1 VKAMQQRTSPRR
13 EKHLMLKKF
22 DLREGKIEETD
33 IERAPILVFTTPDEQ
48 ERRYLTEHLKIDEH
62 TLASALDPDELS
74 RLEFEPEHVAMIV
87 KRPKNYSAA
96 EQFLFRVTSM
106 GLFLFKD
113 RLIVVVSEGDP
124 IFDGRLFVA
133 VQNVVDVT
141 LRLIYRSIFHFLQH
155 LKVINMV
162 SDELEQKINESME
175 NRFLINLFTLEKS
188 LVYYLNAVHT
198 NGVLISKLKNN
209 TTKIGIS
216 GEQSEFLDDIS
227 VENEQCYKLAE
238 IYSNVLSGLMDARV
252 SIVSNNL
259 NVLIK
264 TLNIIT
270 IGIMV
275 PTLVVS
281 AFSMNVGMPLP
292 KENPWTFWIIMGM
305 AVASAVGVLAFW
317 RYKKIW

>member
-1 VKAMQQRTSPRR
+1 
-13 EKHLMLKKF
+13 MLKKF
-22 DLREGKIEETD
+22 DLQEGKIVETD
-33 IERAPILVFTTPDEQ
+33 AENPPILVFVMPEEP
-48 ERRYLTEHLKIDEH
+48 ERRYLTDHLKIDEH

-96 EQFLFRVTSM
+96 EQFLFRVASM

-113 RLIVVVSEGDP
+113 RLVVVVSEDDP
-124 IFDGRLFVA
+124 IFDGKLFVA
-133 VQNVVDVT
+133 VHSVVDVM
-141 LRLIYRSIFHFLQH
+141 LRLVYRSIFHFLQH

-162 SDELEQKINESME
+162 SDELELKINESME

-209 TTKIGIS
+209 MMKIGI
-216 GEQSEFLDDIS
+216 GPEQSEFLDDIS

-259 NVLIK
+259 NVLMK
-264 TLNIIT
+264 TLNIVT

-281 AFSMNVGMPLP
+281 IFSMNVGMPLDSA
-292 KENPWTFWIIMGM
+292 NGRSFWIILGL
-305 AVASAVGVLAFW
+305 AVASAVCVMGFW